1 MGSFQKGIFL
11 ALCGLRLIQGTV
23 VLSVA
28 EPENNQIKD
37 RALYTYPYTCP
48 SILVGTGD
56 TCDDLASRCSISAAS
71 FTSFNPT
78 TGCSSLPRGKPVCCG
93 PGETRFPPDSGGYC
107 YAYTIRDGDTCAKI
121 AEGYKITTADIETWN
136 TNTSAWYGCNKLQ
149 QGGQV
154 CLSKGEPSMP
164 VAIGGAVCG
173 PQVPGT
179 ARPILWTSIASLNPC
194 PAGQCCSTKG
204 QCGTGKDFCDS
215 SAPAAAAPPAPA
227 TKAKSAVSEAKA
239 ATANEVTSVK
249 TTSAPAAIAPPV
261 PATKAISTS
270 STTKAT
276 SAASETKGAPLSAR
290 SFVTM
295 TAAAVTVTVKAASTT
310 KNADPHAF
318 TTDIPLVDVP
328 LTFLHPED
336 TKSAP
341 AAAQTKAATGDVA
354 DFLKPAKEIS
364 ILASQLRNNLVS
376 TTTSVTKATGAAKS
390 KAPSENSQ
398 TKKSPTQ
405 TVNGVVTV
413 PSGWSLKMF
422 DGIGCT
428 GSYVLLQGHNKKLED
443 STCMKFRSAST
454 LQTDVTDTAV
464 SCRWWTIPESGNW
477 EWRDCHSNSLNRPK
491 SWIMSNGLCTVSP
504 NTKCDLVSDIS
515 QTYGWRG
522 PGLCQDRKTVDPT
535 FGSLKCYV
543 G

>member
-1 MGSFQKGIFL
+1 MGSFQKGVFL
-11 ALCGLRLIQGTV
+11 ALCSLRLIQGTV
-23 VLSVA
+23 ALSVA
-28 EPENNQIKD
+28 EPEDNSIQE

-56 TCDDLASRCSISAAS
+56 TCEDLASKCSISAAS
-71 FTSFNPT
+71 FTSFNPAT
-78 TGCSSLPRGKPVCCG
+78 SCTSLSRGKPVCCG

-107 YAYTIRDGDTCAKI
+107 YTYTIRGGDTCANI
-121 AEGYKITTADIETWN
+121 AEGYKITTADIEAWN
-136 TNTSAWYGCNKLQ
+136 TNTSAWYGCDKLQ

-154 CLSKGEPSMP
+154 CLSKGHPPMP

-179 ARPILWTSIASLNPC
+179 ARPLLWTDIASLNPC

-204 QCGTGKDFCDS
+204 QCGTGADFCGS
-215 SAPAAAAPPAPA
+215 SPPAAVAPPVPA
-227 TKAKSAVSEAKA
+227 TKATSAVSEAKS
-239 ATANEVTSVK
+239 ATANEATSVK
-249 TTSAPAAIAPPV
+249 TTSAPAAAAPPV
-261 PATKAISTS
+261 PATKVI
-270 STTKAT
+270 
-276 SAASETKGAPLSAR
+276 SAASETKKAPLPPR
-290 SFVTM
+290 SLVTM
-295 TAAAVTVTVKAASTT
+295 TAEAVTVTVKAGSANT

-328 LTFLHPED
+328 LTFLHTED

-341 AAAQTKAATGDVA
+341 AAAQTKAATGDAA
-354 DFLKPAKEIS
+354 DFIKPAEKIS
-364 ILASQLRNNLVS
+364 ALAKTLRNKLIS
-376 TTTSVTKATGAAKS
+376 TTTSTTKATAAATT
-390 KAPSENSQ
+390 KAPSADSK
-398 TKKSPTQ
+398 TKNSPTK

-422 DGIGCT
+422 DGPGCT
-428 GSYVLLQGHNKKLED
+428 GNYVLLQGHNKKLED
-443 STCMKFRSAST
+443 SDCMKFRSASKLKT
-454 LQTDVTDTAV
+454 NVTDTSV
-464 SCRWWTIPESGNW
+464 SCRWWTTQKSGNW
-477 EWRDCHSNSLNRPK
+477 EWRDCHSTALNRPK

-504 NTKCDLVSDIS
+504 NTQCDLVSDIS

-522 PGLCQDRKTVDPT
+522 PGLCQDRQMMDPT